1 MRNFYVLNK
10 NKMIKMKIAITLLVG
25 LISLSGFFVSAQT
38 ADEVISKHVEG
49 LGGKEKLAALKSIR
63 MTGNMSSQGTDISL
77 VISKVH
83 QVGMRMDLDI
93 MGSANYQLMNDKT
106 GWAFFPVMG
115 MTDPKEM
122 EAPVYKTSV
131 NQLDVQGAL
140 VNYKDKGTT
149 VELVGKEKVDGTDAH
164 KIKVTYKN
172 GHIATYFIDEKT
184 NRHVKTVSKSVA
196 NGAEMEVETTFN
208 DFKQNADGYWFP
220 YTVTNAQGTVIFDK
234 IETNVNLDSKIFS
247 N

>member
-1 MRNFYVLNK
+1 
-10 NKMIKMKIAITLLVG
+10 MKLAKTLLVG
-25 LISLSGFFVSAQT
+25 MISLCGLLASAQT
-38 ADEVISKHVEG
+38 SDEIIAKHVES
-49 LGGKEKLAALKSIR
+49 LGGKDKMAALKSTR
-63 MTGNMSSQGTDISL
+63 MTGTMNAQGNDISIVL
-77 VISKVH
+77 SKVH

-93 MGSANYQLMNDKT
+93 MGSSNYQVMNEKS

-115 MTDPKEM
+115 MTEPKEM
-122 EAPVYKTSV
+122 DEPQFKSGV

-149 VELVGKEKVDGTDAH
+149 VELLGTEEVDGAEAH
-164 KIKVTYKN
+164 KFKLTYKN
-172 GHIATYFIDEKT
+172 GHSSTYYIDKKT

-196 NGAEMEVETTFN
+196 NGNEMVVETTFS

-220 YTVTNAQGTVIFDK
+220 YTVTNAQGTISFEK
-234 IETNVNLDSKIFS
+234 IETNVAIDSKLFT

>member
-1 MRNFYVLNK
+1 
-10 NKMIKMKIAITLLVG
+10 MKIAKTLLVG
-25 LISLSGFFVSAQT
+25 MMSLSGFFASAQT
-38 ADEVISKHVEG
+38 ADEVIAKHVES
-49 LGGKEKLAALKSIR
+49 LGGKDKLAALKSIR
-63 MTGNMSSQGTDISL
+63 MTGSMNAQGTDINL
-77 VISKVH
+77 VMSKVH
-83 QVGMRMDLDI
+83 EVGMRMDLDI

-115 MTDPKEM
+115 MTEPKEM
-122 EAPVYKTSV
+122 EAPQHKTSV

-149 VELVGKEKVDGTDAH
+149 VELIGKEKVDGADAH

-172 GHIATYFIDEKT
+172 GHTSTYYIDEKT
-184 NRHVKTVSKSVA
+184 NRHVKSVSKSVA
-196 NGAEMEVETTFN
+196 NGNEVETETTFN

-220 YTVTNAQGTVIFDK
+220 YTITNAQGTIIFDK
-234 IETNVNLDSKIFS
+234 IETNVAIDSKLFS